1 MNRLRQ
7 GFWIVFE
14 GIDGVGKSTLIDS
27 VSKELEQR
35 GYPVVRTGE
44 PGGTPLGREIRQQ
57 LHFAQ
62 DAPVPLAEY
71 LLFAADRAQ
80 HMSQIV
86 LPALAAKKII
96 ICDRSADSSLAYQ
109 GFGRG
114 VDHEL
119 IKLVN
124 ARAMHGVSPD
134 RVFYLQLT
142 PEEALKRR
150 EARGEVLTSFELEEK
165 AFFERVTTGFETIFA
180 GRKNVTIL
188 DARLDP
194 VILARIAGDDIL
206 SVLQGLH
213 E

>member
-27 VSKELEQR
+27 VSKELERR

-57 LHFAQ
+57 LHFSQ
-62 DAPVPLAEY
+62 DHPVPLAEY

-80 HMSQIV
+80 HMSRIV
-86 LPALAAKKII
+86 LPALAAKKVV

-114 VDHEL
+114 VDRDL
-119 IKLVN
+119 IMLVN
-124 ARAMHGVSPD
+124 ARAMQGISPD
-134 RVFYLQLT
+134 RVFYLRLT

-150 EARGEVLTSFELEEK
+150 EARGEVLTSFEREK
-165 AFFERVTTGFETIFA
+165 RAFFERVTNGFETVFA

-188 DARLDP
+188 DAVLDP
-194 VILARIAGDDIL
+194 TRLARIAGDDIL
-206 SVLQGLH
+206 AILQGLH